1 VTNPSPWWPNESLPI
16 SVTLGLGLRPGFPFL
31 GLWGRG
37 AVRRPGPH
45 SQHQGTWGCTEA
57 VSTGQK
63 EWVGAG
69 ATALSFCQCRAM
81 VSGSRGHR
89 VLQKHTVI
97 ASQQG
102 GCDLGVR
109 ATEHLALPEPARG
122 PWTAARRAA
131 GHVWGEVG
139 PLAGVGAGREIGT
152 RVPEREAMRARVGR
166 NPAEGLEWPR
176 RHYTD
181 VK

>member
-1 VTNPSPWWPNESLPI
+1 MQSDVLGPI
-16 SVTLGLGLRPGFPFL
+16 ASTKGPGAALKLCPQGRRSGLEPEPQ
-31 GLWGRG
+31 
-37 AVRRPGPH
+37 
-45 SQHQGTWGCTEA
+45 S
-57 VSTGQK
+57 
-63 EWVGAG
+63 
-69 ATALSFCQCRAM
+69 TALSFCQCRAM